1 MPHRANA
8 TSFKPGQSGN
18 PLGKRP
24 GTKSATAV
32 IAQALAHC
40 PEAIE
45 TLVQSLSD
53 PRHKVAAAVA
63 LLDRGLGKPA
73 QQIIGNSDQPIA
85 FEIVWGPARE
95 PQTPVIE
102 ANAEETTEIAEA
114 EVVWGSA
121 NDAPSD

>member
-1 MPHRANA
+1 MPGR
-8 TSFKPGQSGN
+8 TSTTWKPGQSGN

-24 GTKSATAV
+24 GTKTATAV

-45 TLVQSLSD
+45 TLVQSLRD
-53 PRHKVAAAVA
+53 PRLKVAAAVA

-85 FEIVWGPARE
+85 FEIVWGPARSE
-95 PQTPVIE
+95 TPVIE
-102 ANAEETTEIAEA
+102 ANAEESAEIAEA

-121 NDAPSD
+121 SDAPSD